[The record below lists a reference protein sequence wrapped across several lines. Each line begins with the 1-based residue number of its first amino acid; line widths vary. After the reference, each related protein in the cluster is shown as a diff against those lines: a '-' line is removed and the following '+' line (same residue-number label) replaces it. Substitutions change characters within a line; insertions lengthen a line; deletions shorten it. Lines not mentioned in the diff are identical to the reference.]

1 VGENIAAGAMT
12 PDEVTAGW
20 LASPAHC
27 ENIMDGRFLLIGIG
41 YAENRQTRSVVFWT
55 QDFAARR

>member
-1 VGENIAAGAMT
+1 MAGAMT
-12 PDEVTAGW
+12 PGEVTQGW

-27 ENIMDGRFLLIGIG
+27 ENIMNGRFTLIGIG
-41 YAENRQTRSVVFWT
+41 YAENRKARSAVFWT